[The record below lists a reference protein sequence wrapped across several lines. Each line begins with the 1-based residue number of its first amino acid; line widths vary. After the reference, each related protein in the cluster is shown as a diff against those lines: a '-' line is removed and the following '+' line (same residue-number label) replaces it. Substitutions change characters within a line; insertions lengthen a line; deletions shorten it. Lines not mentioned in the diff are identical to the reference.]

1 MRAWT
6 RVALIICFVSNHF
19 APTGHIDEKTGDAG
33 YLFAIEKFMAA
44 DTQKRKWRGKQIS
57 LQTRSSQ
64 QKDVDP
70 DVYISKLVLYTYCI
84 QNYKLILYT
93 SSPAIYRT
101 YKLRRSRKEE
111 IERCRFRYTK
121 QEKQIVYSE

>member
-1 MRAWT
+1 
-6 RVALIICFVSNHF
+6 
-19 APTGHIDEKTGDAG
+19 
-33 YLFAIEKFMAA
+33 MAA

-93 SSPAIYRT
+93 SSLAIYRT
-101 YKLRRSRKEE
+101 YKLRRFRKEE